1 MRVAII
7 ADIHGNDLAF
17 GLVAAEIAALGIDR
31 VVCLG
36 DAVQGGPQPAQIV
49 ARLRGHGWP
58 TVLGNA
64 DAFLLSGEDT
74 DATPAS
80 AERRR
85 ILDETRDWSLA
96 QLSVDDRAFIA
107 AFPLTLTVPLPG
119 GRELRCC
126 HASPTSYD
134 DILLP
139 TSPHEDFVRLLAP
152 EERAIYAGGHTHI
165 QFIHHLGRTFFCNP
179 GSVGN
184 AWRHGQPAGQFR
196 ADPWAEYAILTVEDN
211 GRLALEFRR
220 VPFDTGEY
228 RRIVA
233 ASGIP
238 FAEAFLARY
247 AEGTARGGAAQ

>member
-17 GLVAAEIAALGIDR
+17 ELVATEIAALRIDR

-36 DAVQGGPQPAQIV
+36 DAVQGGPQPAQVV
-49 ARLRGHGWP
+49 ARLRAHGWP

-74 DATPAS
+74 DTTPAS

-96 QLSVDDRAFIA
+96 QLSAADRAVVA
-107 AFPLTLTVPLPG
+107 AFPMTLTVPLPG

-126 HASPTSYD
+126 HGSPASFD

-139 TSPHEDFVRLLAP
+139 TSTDEEFARLLAP
-152 EERAIYAGGHTHI
+152 EERAIYSGGHTHI
-165 QFIHHLGRTFFCNP
+165 QFIRHIGRTFFCNP

-196 ADPWAEYAILTVEDN
+196 ADPWAEYAILTVEDD

-220 VPFDTGEY
+220 VPFDAGAY

-233 ASGIP
+233 ASGLP
-238 FAEAFLARY
+238 FAAAFSARY
-247 AEGTARGGAAQ
+247 AEDTAPGRAAQ